1 MILASRLVSRL
12 ATPKVATWSTTSAD
26 CQLTGTE
33 NLNILVRAQF
43 SLRSLCSK
51 SFSPSRMNKTKIAR
65 LVSVAGHPFVMIVL
79 LVLLLSW
86 TMDRAAA
93 WRITGFV
100 AVIGLVPTGLLLWR
114 RSTSRRRPTT
124 DNSAPEDRTMFY
136 FSLFAVLLLSS
147 VYFHFVEHSA
157 ILVRGSAVTAL
168 MSAVAAV
175 FNRWIRLSLHLAF
188 ATYTGLV
195 LTRIHPGDGLPIL
208 IFVPFLAWSR
218 LVLLR
223 HTLPEVIGGAALGL
237 GAAGT
242 LIWFWPQG

>member
-1 MILASRLVSRL
+1 LA
-12 ATPKVATWSTTSAD
+12 D
-26 CQLTGTE
+26 GQLTDSE
-33 NLNILVRAQF
+33 NLNSLVAGSVLAQVAG
-43 SLRSLCSK
+43 RWK
-51 SFSPSRMNKTKIAR
+51 VSPSRMNKTKIAR
-65 LVSVAGHPFVMIVL
+65 LVSMAGHPFVMIVL

-93 WRITGFV
+93 WRITGLV
-100 AVIGLVPTGLLLWR
+100 AAIGLIPTGLLLWR
-114 RSTSRRRPTT
+114 RSLSRRRQTT
-124 DNSAPEDRTMFY
+124 DASAPNDRSILY

-157 ILVRGSAVTAL
+157 FLVRGSAITAL

-188 ATYTGLV
+188 AVYCGLV
-195 LTRIHPGDGLPIL
+195 LVRIHPGYGLPIL
-208 IFVPFLAWSR
+208 IFAPFLAWSR

-242 LIWFWPQG
+242 LIWLWPQG

>member
-1 MILASRLVSRL
+1 VILASRLVSSL
-12 ATPKVATWSTTSAD
+12 APPKVAKWTTTPAD
-26 CQLTGTE
+26 GQLTGTE
-33 NLNILVRAQF
+33 NLNILITSSVLAQVAGLQKV
-43 SLRSLCSK
+43 SL
-51 SFSPSRMNKTKIAR
+51 SRMNKTKIAR
-65 LVSVAGHPFVMIVL
+65 LVSMAGHPFVMIVL

-100 AVIGLVPTGLLLWR
+100 AAIGLIPTGLLLWR
-114 RSTSRRRPTT
+114 RYTSRRRQTT
-124 DNSAPEDRTMFY
+124 DASAPDDRTILY

-147 VYFHFVEHSA
+147 VYFHFIEHSA
-157 ILVRGSAVTAL
+157 LLVRGSAVTAL
-168 MSAVAAV
+168 MSAAAAM

-195 LTRIHPGDGLPIL
+195 LARIHPGDGLPIL

-218 LVLLR
+218 LALLR

>member
-1 MILASRLVSRL
+1 
-12 ATPKVATWSTTSAD
+12 
-26 CQLTGTE
+26 
-33 NLNILVRAQF
+33 
-43 SLRSLCSK
+43 
-51 SFSPSRMNKTKIAR
+51 MNKTKIAR
-65 LVSVAGHPFVMIVL
+65 LVSLVGHPFVMIVL

-100 AVIGLVPTGLLLWR
+100 AAIGLIPTGLLLWR
-114 RSTSRRRPTT
+114 RSTSRRRPAT
-124 DNSAPEDRTMFY
+124 DGSAPNDRTILY

-157 ILVRGSAVTAL
+157 VLVRGSAVTAL

-195 LTRIHPGDGLPIL
+195 LARIHPGYGLPVL

>member
-1 MILASRLVSRL
+1 MKKSLQKSFRRPSERRVISKS
-12 ATPKVATWSTTSAD
+12 SAD
-26 CQLTGTE
+26 GRLTGSE
-33 NLNILVRAQF
+33 NLNILVAGPVLAQVAV
-43 SLRSLCSK
+43 LRK
-51 SFSPSRMNKTKIAR
+51 ISPSRMNKTKIAR
-65 LVSVAGHPFVMIVL
+65 LVSLAGHPFVMIVL

-86 TMDRAAA
+86 TLDRPAAG
-93 WRITGFV
+93 RITGFV
-100 AVIGLVPTGLLLWR
+100 AAIGLIPTGLLLWR
-114 RSTSRRRPTT
+114 RAPSRRRQTA
-124 DNSAPEDRTMFY
+124 DASAPDDRAILY

-157 ILVRGSAVTAL
+157 LLVRGSAITAL

-188 ATYTGLV
+188 AVYSGLI
-195 LTRIHPGDGLPIL
+195 LAKIHPGYGLPIL
-208 IFVPFLAWSR
+208 VLAPLLAWSR

-242 LIWFWPQG
+242 LIWLWPQG